1 MTSVSDMSITGMRQS
16 TTGFTLN
23 LISNA
28 SMETY
33 EQNTLARFTNLL
45 PNVIELN
52 KSMGTW
58 QVALLEISWP
68 STIKNITDG
77 RFETDACNG
86 VDDSDDF
93 SNGDFESMDEEEE
106 EEAKVKQEN
115 NDELYSVIQKRQET
129 LLGSGTISRDNHSSS
144 LNWSRDDEEENAS
157 LNDYSESDEVSSYIS
172 YRLAQVRTG
181 RYSSVDDPMS
191 ELCCKAFNT
200 KEAGRWPLS
209 WNIRKEDQ
217 RLEIHAAENFSKKT
231 TSADSFFPP
240 SS

>member
-1 MTSVSDMSITGMRQS
+1 MTSVADMSITGMRQS

-86 VDDSDDF
+86 VDYSDDF
-93 SNGDFESMDEEEE
+93 SNGDFESMDEEE

-144 LNWSRDDEEENAS
+144 QL
-157 LNDYSESDEVSSYIS
+157 VSG
-172 YRLAQVRTG
+172 RRGGKCLAQRLLRERLRQQQQQHLHQLSISPG
-181 RYSSVDDPMS
+181 KD
-191 ELCCKAFNT
+191 
-200 KEAGRWPLS
+200 WP
-209 WNIRKEDQ
+209 IQ
-217 RLEIHAAENFSKKT
+217 FC
-231 TSADSFFPP
+231 
-240 SS
+240 